1 MKAILFDFDGTL
13 VDTQH
18 LYNKALSQVLSKF
31 NPVYTV
37 EYCTRFFDG
46 KCWNDAF
53 DTLSIQENFNKAC
66 VFNEGLAIAHELI
79 LKHATPTKGTVL
91 ALKLLQKYSV
101 KYAICSN
108 SHTKEIHS
116 VLKQTQLAQFFSD
129 DSIFGREMV
138 EKGKPESDI
147 YLLAMGK
154 MGLLPQNCI
163 AVEDSLNGAK
173 SGLNAGIQTVVFTG
187 GTGFLGMERFQA
199 ELSPQFG
206 EIPSIPSIL
215 DVVEFIGIK

>member
-1 MKAILFDFDGTL
+1 MKAVLFDFDGTL

-18 LYNKALSQVLSKF
+18 LYNKALSQVLLKF
-31 NPVYTV
+31 NSVYTV
-37 EYCTRFFDG
+37 EYCTKFFDG

-53 DTLSIQENFNKAC
+53 DALSIQENFNKNS
-66 VFNEGLAIAHELI
+66 VFNEGLAVAHELI
-79 LKHATPTKGTVL
+79 SKHATPTKGTIL
-91 ALKLLQKYSV
+91 ALRILQKYGV

-116 VLKQTQLAQFFSD
+116 VLKQTELSQFFEN

-147 YLLAMGK
+147 YLLAMEK
-154 MGLLPQNCI
+154 LALSPQNCI
-163 AVEDSLNGAK
+163 SVEDSINGAK
-173 SGLNAGIQTVVFTG
+173 SGLNAGIQTIIFTG
-187 GTGFLGMERFQA
+187 GTGFLGIDRFQN

-206 EIPSIPSIL
+206 EISSIESIL
-215 DVVEFIGIK
+215 DVVKFIGMK

>member
-18 LYNKALSQVLSKF
+18 LYNKALSQVLLKF

-37 EYCTRFFDG
+37 EYCTKFFDG

-53 DTLSIQENFNKAC
+53 DTLSIQENFNKDAI
-66 VFNEGLAIAHELI
+66 FNEGLAIAHELI
-79 LKHATPTKGTVL
+79 SKHATPTKGTVL
-91 ALKLLQKYSV
+91 ALRILQKYGV

-108 SHTKEIHS
+108 SHTHEIHS
-116 VLKQTQLAQFFSD
+116 VLKQTELSQFFEN

-138 EKGKPESDI
+138 QKGKPESDI
-147 YLLAMGK
+147 YILAMEK
-154 MGLLPQNCI
+154 LALPPQNCI
-163 AVEDSLNGAK
+163 AVEDSINGAK
-173 SGLNAGIQTVVFTG
+173 SGLNAGIQTIVFTG
-187 GTGFLGMERFQA
+187 GTGFLGIDRFQN

-206 EIPSIPSIL
+206 KISSIESIL
-215 DVVEFIGIK
+215 DIIAFIGVK